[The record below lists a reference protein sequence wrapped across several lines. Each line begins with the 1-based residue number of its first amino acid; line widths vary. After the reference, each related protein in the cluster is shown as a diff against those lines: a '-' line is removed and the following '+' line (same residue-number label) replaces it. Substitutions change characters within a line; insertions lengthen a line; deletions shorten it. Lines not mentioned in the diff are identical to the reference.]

1 MREVREE
8 GGGRGRLGERERKTK
23 RGESRESDHT
33 REGVQ
38 KSARRKRA
46 AAALAETIPWEEI
59 VKRSHH
65 RKRDDSTST
74 SARRKQISR
83 EIYSR

>member
-33 REGVQ
+33 REGVE
-38 KSARRKRA
+38 KSACRKR

-74 SARRKQISR
+74 SARRNQISR